1 MQSST
6 SSYRATQAYRSASVA
21 VPPLKALIML
31 FDGSIMFLQKTI
43 EASEARRFE
52 EAHDHMIRATSIL
65 RGLSHGLDFDRG
77 GAVAERLHKTYHALI
92 LASLRSFGR
101 PNASECY
108 RRIIASL
115 VELRDSWKFVA
126 PQNAKPA
133 GAG

>member
-31 FDGSIMFLQKTI
+31 FDGSIMFLQKTV

-101 PNASECY
+101 PNAPECY

-115 VELRDSWKFVA
+115 VELRDAWKFVA
-126 PQNAKPA
+126 AQNAKPG

>member
-1 MQSST
+1 MQRST

-21 VPPLKALIML
+21 VPPLKPLIML

-52 EAHDHMIRATSIL
+52 EAHDHMIRATAIL

-101 PNASECY
+101 PNAPECY

-115 VELRDSWKFVA
+115 IELRDAWKFVGA
-126 PQNAKPA
+126 QNAKP
-133 GAG
+133 GGVG

>member
-1 MQSST
+1 MQRST
-6 SSYRATQAYRSASVA
+6 LSYRATQAYRSASVA

-101 PNASECY
+101 PNAAECY

-115 VELRDSWKFVA
+115 IELRDAWKFVA
-126 PQNAKPA
+126 AQNAKSG